1 VDVKPI
7 VPALSRV
14 FDAALAGGTSWG
26 PLEGMKPGFPMGFD
40 DEIVIYSGK
49 SNG

>member
-1 VDVKPI
+1 MKPI

-14 FDAALAGGTSWG
+14 FDAALAGPGWSWG
-26 PLEGMKPGFPMGFD
+26 LLEGMKPGFPMGFD

-49 SNG
+49 STG